1 MFDPQID
8 EKNMEI
14 TFSCASS
21 EPYRRY
27 DFESGR
33 EYMECLVISPDA
45 VNMERLNSGAS
56 ILKNHDTDK
65 ILGKTVRAWVE
76 GGNLLARAKFREND
90 PESMQI
96 FRDICANTLQNVSLG
111 YTQDDIAFRKNG
123 DQLFGD
129 VVRWTPLEVSVA
141 VGVPADPTVGF
152 FRSMNITGKDKNMSA
167 ENENKNTPPA
177 TPEVPPQEPVN
188 LPEKPTEP
196 EATQGNPPAE
206 PPPATPPEQ
215 TPPPAEPPAAPE
227 RAFSG
232 EVMIRS
238 MADAAGHPE
247 YAESAIKRGLTPEA
261 FLSDLK
267 KSQNIQTLNQ
277 RKTTTMETRKYSM
290 QAALRSLVTGKGAE
304 YEREISEG
312 LYANAGLS
320 PSDERSIMIPFRRDT
335 TIFDTTV
342 GVGDKLVGTDHR
354 PDLFVEYI
362 QKRIGVKNATFL
374 TGLRGNLSIPAQTG
388 AGTAYF
394 VDTLNTD
401 LTATNP
407 VIGNI
412 SLTPKKMG
420 AYTII
425 GKDLLV
431 QGTPDAQNLVM
442 RDLMNA
448 ISQKIGIVILKG
460 NDASP
465 EIIGVNTATG
475 VKTVEIASIASAG
488 WSDML
493 KFAAEVEGLA
503 FSGALEFIMSASDKQ
518 TFKGISKDTGS
529 GRFLCEDNQIDG
541 YPVSVDG
548 NLSSGEIFFG
558 DFSNA
563 LVGQWGGIELMV
575 DPYTYALSGKI
586 RVIANVIIDVAVRN
600 AHTFVKRIETVAT
613 T

>member
-1 MFDPQID
+1 MFDPKID

-14 TFSCASS
+14 TFSCASA

-27 DFESGR
+27 DFETGR
-33 EYMECLVISPDA
+33 EYMECLVVSPEA
-45 VNMERLNSGAS
+45 VNLERLNSGAS

-76 GGNLLARAKFREND
+76 NGNLLARAKFREND
-90 PESMQI
+90 PESVQI
-96 FRDICANTLQNVSLG
+96 FRDVCAKTLQNVSLG

-152 FRSMNITGKDKNMSA
+152 FRSMNINGKDKNMSA
-167 ENENKNTPPA
+167 ENENTNTPPA

-188 LPEKPTEP
+188 PPENNSEP
-196 EATQGNPPAE
+196 ETTPETPPAE
-206 PPPATPPEQ
+206 PPPVTPPEQ
-215 TPPPAEPPAAPE
+215 TPLPADPSPSPE
-227 RAFSG
+227 RSFSG

-247 YAESAIKRGLTPEA
+247 YAETAIKRGLTPEA

-277 RKTTTMETRKYSM
+277 RKNTTMETRKYSM

-304 YEREISEG
+304 YEREISAE

-335 TIFDTTV
+335 TIFDSTV

-412 SLTPKKMG
+412 SLSPKKMG

-431 QGTPDAQNLVM
+431 QGTPDAQNLVV

-460 NDASP
+460 NDADP

-475 VKTVEIASIASAG
+475 VKTVEIASIASAR

-503 FSGALEFIMSASDKQ
+503 YSGAMEFIMSASDKQ

-541 YPVSVDG
+541 YPVGVDG

-563 LVGQWGGIELMV
+563 LVGQWGGIEMMV

-586 RVIANVIIDVAVRN
+586 RVIANVIIDVAIRN